1 MCHHTRNNLL
11 HMLPSYHSRLVV
23 MSHHTKY
30 CRVHFHTMHNMVQ
43 LLCSISNNQCNR
55 VFLMLYRSL
64 VVLLLLLSQHN
75 RGDSLQHNPICVV
88 ELMLLHNHPNNLM
101 LLLHSLISMGVSM
114 VLYDQHS
121 KLVHKTQ
128 LLMLSLLQ
136 HTMLL
141 LQQYTLL
148 IMVLL
153 MLPPQYHKLAPLLH
167 ILLMVPMVLT
177 LLSRLAVVFSLV
189 MFITLVEE
197 FLSPL
202 LRDLNP
208 RLQGWNTDVLHHLG
222 VSIKSM
228 FQFPHHHPHNSLP
241 LLGLLNG
248 GMIKSQVLATRFQ
261 CMTRPVISSM
271 DMVRL
276 VYNQVSIT
284 SQLHRVA
291 ADLHNMKSET
301 ESQVLFP

>member
-43 LLCSISNNQCNR
+43 LLCCISNNQCNR

-114 VLYDQHS
+114 VPYDQHS
-121 KLVHKTQ
+121 K
-128 LLMLSLLQ
+128 
-136 HTMLL
+136 LL

-148 IMVLL
+148 NMVLL
-153 MLPPQYHKLAPLLH
+153 MLSPHLHKLAPLLH

-177 LLSRLAVVFSLV
+177 LLNRWAVVFSLV
-189 MFITLVEE
+189 MFITLMEE

-202 LRDLNP
+202 L
-208 RLQGWNTDVLHHLG
+208 
-222 VSIKSM
+222 
-228 FQFPHHHPHNSLP
+228 
-241 LLGLLNG
+241 
-248 GMIKSQVLATRFQ
+248 
-261 CMTRPVISSM
+261 
-271 DMVRL
+271 
-276 VYNQVSIT
+276 
-284 SQLHRVA
+284 
-291 ADLHNMKSET
+291 
-301 ESQVLFP
+301 